1 MPLSP
6 PQPTPTNSPW
16 WESLYDEHLAT
27 ILLERRDPES
37 HRAELDFIE
46 AQLQLS
52 SGARVFDQCCGI
64 GSLALPMAQRGYE
77 VHAIDL
83 IEGYIV
89 RGRREAAAA
98 GVVVDYQCGDAM
110 RLTARRS
117 CDAAYNWWTSFGYAD
132 DDATN
137 LQMLRRAWESL
148 RPGARFLLD
157 TMNAPGIRHAFL
169 PVVELERTTAR
180 GPLFLTRRSV
190 LEDEGRFLR
199 KHWLYRLPDGSTREH
214 HSRVRLYDPDELLHL
229 FERARFEP
237 LRCFGDVDASELGLE
252 SRRCI
257 VLAQKPDLGARR

>member
-83 IEGYIV
+83 IEGYMQSVMSVSAIDTMASSLLTQ
-89 RGRREAAAA
+89 RGKFRRRFFNT
-98 GVVVDYQCGDAM
+98 V
-110 RLTARRS
+110 
-117 CDAAYNWWTSFGYAD
+117 NP
-132 DDATN
+132 DDALTN
-137 LQMLRRAWESL
+137 ELMVS
-148 RPGARFLLD
+148 
-157 TMNAPGIRHAFL
+157 AP
-169 PVVELERTTAR
+169 AR
-180 GPLFLTRRSV
+180 GGP
-190 LEDEGRFLR
+190 
-199 KHWLYRLPDGSTREH
+199 
-214 HSRVRLYDPDELLHL
+214 
-229 FERARFEP
+229 
-237 LRCFGDVDASELGLE
+237 E
-252 SRRCI
+252 S
-257 VLAQKPDLGARR
+257 